1 MKKYGGQEQLIEY
14 ASYAVFAFVWG
25 VEETYSKLLTTANL
39 LAFSGDLVVKIHE
52 ALVAHEPALEPFRA
66 TIPCDALKDL
76 DESRALVLALAGH
89 LLVCYHRMRGRDFVK
104 QVMSNLK
111 CVQRLFLHWR
121 VHRTG
126 LCFRRRSATQNR
138 NSHRD
143 RLAAIS
149 TAASN
154 AATKRAE
161 NNKKRRHEETTSGAV
176 DGTSSLFDA
185 EERAPERE
193 EDGEGPSDLL
203 PSL

>member
-111 CVQRLFLHWR
+111 
-121 VHRTG
+121 
-126 LCFRRRSATQNR
+126 SATQNR